1 MIDLTTKLGAQA
13 AKRLQQD
20 YIIWLT
26 TVSRDGTPQPNPV
39 GFYWDGKSILT
50 YSQPTSHKL
59 KNIARNPR
67 VSINFQADDEGGDVI
82 VLTGDASIDK
92 NPPEHDSRY
101 IEKYRE
107 DFPKI
112 GLTPE
117 TFTASYKILIRVTP
131 SKLRG
136 FYAEPPRKKGD

>member
-13 AKRLQQD
+13 AKRLQED

-26 TVSRDGTPQPNPV
+26 TVSQDGTPQPNPV
-39 GFYWDGKSILT
+39 WFYWDGMALLIC
-50 YSQPTSHKL
+50 SQPAAHKVR
-59 KNIARNPR
+59 NIARNPR
-67 VSINFQADDEGGDVI
+67 VSVNFQTNDEGCDFV
-82 VLTGDASIDK
+82 VLTGNASIDK
-92 NPPEHDSRY
+92 KPPPHNSRY

-107 DFPKI
+107 HIPKI

-117 TFTASYKILIRVTP
+117 SLAASYSVLIRVSP

-136 FYAEPPRKKGD
+136 F

>member
-13 AKRLQQD
+13 AERLQQD
-20 YIIWLT
+20 DIIWLT

-39 GFYWDGKSILT
+39 WFYWDGKSILI

-67 VSINFQADDEGGDVI
+67 VSVNFQADDEGGDVI
-82 VLTGDASIDK
+82 VLTSDASIDK
-92 NPPEHDSRY
+92 NPPQHDSRY
-101 IEKYRE
+101 LEKYRE
-107 DFPKI
+107 HIPKI

-117 TFTASYKILIRVTP
+117 TFAASYKILIRVTP
-131 SKLRG
+131 GKLRG
-136 FYAEPPRKKGD
+136 F

>member
-13 AKRLQQD
+13 AKRLQED

-26 TVSRDGTPQPNPV
+26 TVSQDGTPQPNPV
-39 GFYWDGKSILT
+39 WFYWDGMALLI
-50 YSQPTSHKL
+50 YSQPAAHKVR
-59 KNIARNPR
+59 NIARNPR
-67 VSINFQADDEGGDVI
+67 VSVNFQTNDEGGDFV
-82 VLTGDASIDK
+82 VLTGNASIDK
-92 NPPEHDSRY
+92 KPPPHNSRY

-107 DFPKI
+107 HIPKI

-117 TFTASYKILIRVTP
+117 SLAASYSVLIRVSP

-136 FYAEPPRKKGD
+136 F

>member
-13 AKRLQQD
+13 AKRLQED

-26 TVSRDGTPQPNPV
+26 TVSHDGTPQPNPV
-39 GFYWDGKSILT
+39 WFYWDGMALLI
-50 YSQPTSHKL
+50 YSQPAAHKVR
-59 KNIARNPR
+59 NIARNPR
-67 VSINFQADDEGGDVI
+67 VSVNFQANDEGGDFV
-82 VLTGDASIDK
+82 VLTGNASIDK
-92 NPPEHDSRY
+92 KPPPHNSRY

-107 DFPKI
+107 HIPKS

-117 TFTASYKILIRVTP
+117 SLAASYSVLIRVSP

-136 FYAEPPRKKGD
+136 F

>member
-13 AKRLQQD
+13 AKRLQED

-26 TVSRDGTPQPNPV
+26 TVSHDGTPQPNPV
-39 GFYWDGKSILT
+39 WFYWDGMALLI
-50 YSQPTSHKL
+50 YSQPAAHKVR
-59 KNIARNPR
+59 NIARNPR
-67 VSINFQADDEGGDVI
+67 VSVNFQANDEGSDFV
-82 VLTGDASIDK
+82 VLTGNASIDK
-92 NPPEHDSRY
+92 KPPPHNSRY

-107 DFPKI
+107 HIPKI

-117 TFTASYKILIRVTP
+117 SLAASYSVLIRVSP

-136 FYAEPPRKKGD
+136 F